1 MKNFKYLLV
10 AALCVCWTSNLAG
23 QGSETKTQE
32 PAKAKKAAKKE
43 TKDWNMWGGTIGR
56 NMISDFKGLSLDFD
70 LQKKTN
76 VKWTA
81 QLGSQTYGN
90 PVVAGNKVW
99 VGTNNGAEYREKHKG
114 DKGILLCFERDSGKF
129 LWQLTR
135 ENCRSVV
142 LAIGHCKV
150 FVQRPT
156 SKATE
161 CGSLPIAAS

>member
-1 MKNFKYLLV
+1 MKNFNYLLV
-10 AALCVCWTSNLAG
+10 AALCICWTSDLAA

-32 PAKAKKAAKKE
+32 PAKAKTAAKK

-56 NMISDFKGLSLDFD
+56 NMVSDFKGLSLDFD

-114 DKGILLCFERDSGKF
+114 DKGILLCFDRESGKF

-135 ENCRSVV
+135 ENCRSAA
-142 LAIGHCKV
+142 LAIGHFKV
-150 FVQRPT
+150 FVQRRT
-156 SKATE
+156 SKAIV
-161 CGSLPIAAS
+161 CGLLPTAVN